1 MKDLDDDLEKQMREM
16 KDRFSGGITNNN
28 REMMQELTE
37 VIAKN
42 FEQTYQLC
50 QQLREQI
57 DQKDKRIKELEEKL
71 KRVN

>member
-1 MKDLDDDLEKQMREM
+1 LKDFDDDLEKQMREM
-16 KDRFSGGITNNN
+16 KDRFSHGISNNN
-28 REMMQELTE
+28 RELMQELTE

-71 KRVN
+71 KQVN